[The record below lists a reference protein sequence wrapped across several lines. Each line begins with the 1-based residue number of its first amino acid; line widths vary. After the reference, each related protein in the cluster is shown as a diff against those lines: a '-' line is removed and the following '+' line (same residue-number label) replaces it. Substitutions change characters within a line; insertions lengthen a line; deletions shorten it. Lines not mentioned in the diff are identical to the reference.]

1 MKGWWLVA
9 VLMLAACDSRLRCG
23 PEICREDQLC
33 ILPSQERCVPSS
45 PRGTCG
51 TEFRPCVDEEGRD
64 GCFRREFY
72 GACIDV
78 PERCGSPIECTC
90 LEEPVAEAL
99 GEPFIYCASVD
110 ERGWVI
116 IGF

>member
-1 MKGWWLVA
+1 MVA